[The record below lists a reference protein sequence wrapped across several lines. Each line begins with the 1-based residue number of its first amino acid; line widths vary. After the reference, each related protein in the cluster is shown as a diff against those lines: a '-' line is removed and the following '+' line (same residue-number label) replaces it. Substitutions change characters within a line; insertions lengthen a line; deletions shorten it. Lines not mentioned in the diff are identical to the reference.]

1 MKLFA
6 TKVWGSALDGR
17 VPIATFGSSGHVNRL
32 LRLASHGDRLVMVGT
47 KTERTGQENRGRIL
61 SMCEFGF
68 QPLRSLDYLKKEELD
83 PRDFDEKGNFKFPFG
98 VPMVRA
104 WAFDGKPLLAEVIK
118 QKLTM
123 LSTPGAEEIIA
134 ESDIRAILALPAR
147 EVTLPEIPQL
157 ASMRRINDL
166 LRPTTGPTPSDA
178 TYEVERSAQETSW
191 TYAMRFGTTNIWKVG
206 HTTSVK
212 SREDEVNK
220 HIPFEI
226 GIAKWK
232 AEMTQKWPDAVTAYA
247 MEQKVFELLKAR
259 RTTGERVQCS
269 VSELGTA
276 WQQAIMGD

>member
-1 MKLFA
+1 VKLFA

-47 KTERTGQENRGRIL
+47 KTEHTGQENRGRIL

-104 WAFDGKPLLAEVIK
+104 WAFDEKPLLSDVIK

-123 LSTPGAEEIIA
+123 LSTPGAEEIIT
-134 ESDIRAILALPAR
+134 ESDIRAILALQSR

-157 ASMRRINDL
+157 ASMRPSTIYSDQPQARRQPIRPMKL
-166 LRPTTGPTPSDA
+166 SGQHRRRVGLTRCASGRPTFG
-178 TYEVERSAQETSW
+178 RSATQRRSK
-191 TYAMRFGTTNIWKVG
+191 AAKMR
-206 HTTSVK
+206 
-212 SREDEVNK
+212 
-220 HIPFEI
+220 
-226 GIAKWK
+226 
-232 AEMTQKWPDAVTAYA
+232 
-247 MEQKVFELLKAR
+247 
-259 RTTGERVQCS
+259 
-269 VSELGTA
+269 
-276 WQQAIMGD
+276 